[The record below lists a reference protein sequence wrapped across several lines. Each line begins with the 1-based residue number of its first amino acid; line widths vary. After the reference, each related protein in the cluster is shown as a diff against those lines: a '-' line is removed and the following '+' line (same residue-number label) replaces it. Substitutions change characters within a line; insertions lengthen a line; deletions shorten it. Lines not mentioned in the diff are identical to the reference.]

1 MGESTSSTE
10 WNIVADPN
18 PLTLITFIST
28 ARILLKMI
36 TPTRTRL
43 ICLER
48 DAMSMPGVPRAPSN
62 GSNDSKYARTCAI
75 ASPYDAEAVV
85 EDGGD
90 KRLIAD

>member
-1 MGESTSSTE
+1 MK
-10 WNIVADPN
+10 WNIVSDPD
-18 PLTLITFIST
+18 PPTLITFIST
-28 ARILLKMI
+28 ARMLLRMI
-36 TPTRTRL
+36 APTRTRL
-43 ICLER
+43 ICLEK

-62 GSNDSKYARTCAI
+62 GSNDTKYARTCAI